1 MNQTTDGN
9 SEGLS
14 NLTLNNRE
22 SQAPVNNRNNNN
34 NNPINNNNKFT
45 LNAQIIVVRDT
56 KTLLIA
62 DINCLREKRRE
73 VDTINRCILDL

>member
-22 SQAPVNNRNNNN
+22 SQAPINNYNNNN
-34 NNPINNNNKFT
+34 NNPIDNNNK
-45 LNAQIIVVRDT
+45 LALDIQIIVVRDT
-56 KTLLIA
+56 EALLIA
-62 DINCLREKRRE
+62 NINYLREKRRE
-73 VDTINRCILDL
+73 VNTINRYILDL